1 MFFNMSEIMLFKIG
15 AGNPKEAT
23 KKLYDEIFPTYL
35 EALKFVEEKI
45 LPIETTYKYV
55 SFTMN
60 NVGGVK
66 KIREYLFM
74 DDDENHKYSYRIIEK

>member
-1 MFFNMSEIMLFKIG
+1 MSQILLFKVM
-15 AGNPKEAT
+15 AGNPSQAKKKDYDQEFITYEEA
-23 KKLYDEIFPTYL
+23 KS
-35 EALKFVEEKI
+35 FVEEKI
-45 LPIETTYKYV
+45 LPVEVYKYV

-74 DDDENHKYSYRIIEK
+74 DDEENHVYSYRIIEK